1 MIRPFK
7 FLLSP
12 LLYSHE
18 GTPIFANDVF
28 YSVNK
33 EDIVSFKGNIVKKY
47 SIVMRQIQPIHEDIF
62 KPDHDVLWYFRS
74 KSNAEWMVEHW
85 KREDDEQNNR
95 L

>member
-7 FLLSP
+7 FLESP

-18 GTPIFANDVF
+18 GTPIFVGDIF

-33 EDIVSFKGNIVKKY
+33 KDIVSFKGNICKKY
-47 SIVMRQIQPIHEDIF
+47 SIVTRQIQSIHKDIF

-74 KSNAEWMVEHW
+74 KSNAEWLIEIW
-85 KREDDEQNNR
+85 KRQDIEQINT

>member
-1 MIRPFK
+1 MKTFK
-7 FLLSP
+7 FLESP

-18 GTPIFANDVF
+18 GTPIFAGDVF

-33 EDIVSFKGNIVKKY
+33 EDIFSFKGNIVKKY
-47 SIVMRQIQPIHEDIF
+47 SIVMRQIQPIHKDIF

-74 KSNAEWMVEHW
+74 KTNAECFVRYW
-85 KREDDEQNNR
+85 KRQDTEQNNI